1 MQVEVGATEDTFA
14 LHQRL
19 SEMVWNN
26 LAPKLSDLFDQY
38 VGEDEILRLDK
49 VELDLGHIDL
59 NSSDND
65 SIVEKILQLSEAKLR
80 QYKPGITSRPRTRLM
95 GSSQPLAVQSARDY
109 MFQLWLFWL
118 EYGVLPSYAL
128 RPDDNWMT
136 QVLETLAME
145 QRAVSALKDTLTE
158 IKHALKRLILQH
170 QEKDLKSIVELYSGY
185 SQKDLL
191 VFLEELRIYVE
202 QNAPRL
208 KLNLRELEIRCW
220 ELILQ
225 KVLIQSRKMNSKE
238 LEQMVLTALPKKLV
252 QNMEEITESKAEIYP
267 HLSQAIK
274 LMWKRSGRGKK
285 LSPSTGEEALNV
297 PVEERV
303 DGNRIPSDQENSM
316 VIKKESLSQ
325 FNKVPED
332 GRSEENRI
340 IEEMES
346 PQFFKNAGM
355 VLLHPFLHRFFQKLE
370 LVEDRQ
376 FKDFYSQSKAV
387 MLLHFLATGIDQ
399 LPEYELLLPKFL
411 CGMTANLPM
420 DHSILLT
427 KREKEEANNL
437 LEAVIENWGVL
448 GNTSPDGLREGF
460 LIRDGKL
467 LKTDSGWKL
476 IIEPKTIDILL
487 DRLPWGISMIK
498 LPWMEELLKVEWR

>member
-1 MQVEVGATEDTFA
+1 
-14 LHQRL
+14 
-19 SEMVWNN
+19 
-26 LAPKLSDLFDQY
+26 
-38 VGEDEILRLDK
+38 
-49 VELDLGHIDL
+49 
-59 NSSDND
+59 
-65 SIVEKILQLSEAKLR
+65 
-80 QYKPGITSRPRTRLM
+80 
-95 GSSQPLAVQSARDY
+95 
-109 MFQLWLFWL
+109 
-118 EYGVLPSYAL
+118 
-128 RPDDNWMT
+128 
-136 QVLETLAME
+136 
-145 QRAVSALKDTLTE
+145 
-158 IKHALKRLILQH
+158 LILQH

-325 FNKVPED
+325 FNKVPE
-332 GRSEENRI
+332 
-340 IEEMES
+340 
-346 PQFFKNAGM
+346 
-355 VLLHPFLHRFFQKLE
+355 
-370 LVEDRQ
+370 
-376 FKDFYSQSKAV
+376 
-387 MLLHFLATGIDQ
+387 
-399 LPEYELLLPKFL
+399 
-411 CGMTANLPM
+411 
-420 DHSILLT
+420 
-427 KREKEEANNL
+427 
-437 LEAVIENWGVL
+437 
-448 GNTSPDGLREGF
+448 
-460 LIRDGKL
+460 
-467 LKTDSGWKL
+467 
-476 IIEPKTIDILL
+476 
-487 DRLPWGISMIK
+487 
-498 LPWMEELLKVEWR
+498 